1 MAVMKASLD
10 DLVFRLRLKLADYDS
25 AEDEDVLKSAVKEA
39 VSSLSIAAECFTKTD
54 RAVTPS
60 NGVCA
65 TTETPVNV
73 ISVVNDN
80 VIPPILI
87 YHLPLTDVWFSEGDL
102 DCWYI
107 ENDQIKVI
115 GSFTKVGITYSY
127 IPDLSTPE
135 TKVIPE
141 RFVPAILAY
150 AEYVIRRARRDGALA
165 QDALNE
171 FVQLTGLANKIVQK
185 QGTDK

>member
-25 AEDEDVLKSAVKEA
+25 VENGDVLVSAVKEA
-39 VSSLSIAAECFTKTD
+39 VSSLSIATECFTKTD
-54 RAVTPS
+54 RSVAPS
-60 NGVCA
+60 GGVCA
-65 TTETPVNV
+65 TTETPVNIMSV
-73 ISVVNDN
+73 IQDN
-80 VIPPILI
+80 VTPPMLI
-87 YHLPLTDVWFSEGDL
+87 YNLPLTEVWYSEGDL
-102 DCWYI
+102 NCWYI

-115 GSFTKVGITYSY
+115 GSFPTVGITYSY
-127 IPDLSTPE
+127 IPDLSVPA

-150 AEYVIRRARRDGALA
+150 AEYVIRRAKRDGALA

-171 FVQLTGLANKIVQK
+171 FTQLAGLANKIVQK